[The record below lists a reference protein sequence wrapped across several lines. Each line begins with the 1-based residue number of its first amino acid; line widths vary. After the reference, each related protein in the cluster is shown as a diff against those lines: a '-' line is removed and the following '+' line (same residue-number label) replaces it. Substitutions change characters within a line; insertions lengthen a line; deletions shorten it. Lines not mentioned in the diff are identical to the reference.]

1 MDERDIAMVAA
12 AFDRLLALAVKHSD
26 PATIWTIA
34 AAKEDVCDI
43 LAGTW
48 HGDEPAAPQ
57 TEDAAIGWADVFA
70 EERGA
75 VR

>member
-1 MDERDIAMVAA
+1 MTIETVAA

-26 PATIWTIA
+26 PATVWTIA

-48 HGDEPAAPQ
+48 HADEADDSPAALQ
-57 TEDAAIGWADVFA
+57 LD
-70 EERGA
+70 EEHLLF
-75 VR
+75 